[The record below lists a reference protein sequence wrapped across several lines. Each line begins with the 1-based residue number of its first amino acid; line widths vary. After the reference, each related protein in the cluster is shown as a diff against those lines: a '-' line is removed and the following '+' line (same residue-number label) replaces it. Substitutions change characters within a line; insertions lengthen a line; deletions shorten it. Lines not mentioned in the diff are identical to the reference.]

1 MHAGRFRVRWC
12 IFGLMFAFGFIAY
25 VQQKSL
31 TIAASRM
38 MPELGL
44 SQLQIAWLEQALVLG
59 YTISQVP
66 MGVLGQRLGARVAL
80 VLYGMA
86 GLCAAL
92 ALPLV
97 PELIRGPALFTSL
110 LIIQVI
116 LGVAQ
121 GGRFPVETGVYSAW
135 FPSRLW
141 PLLLGIGTMAL
152 SLGAAVTAPLVATL
166 MQAVGWQRA
175 LVWTTSPALLVYALW
190 YWYGRDTPAEHPA
203 VSSAELAEVADNP
216 RPVAHVAGRG
226 RVLAALS
233 DRNTLLLTASYTLLN
248 YCFYLLSNWCFLY
261 LTQARHLS
269 ITQSGWLAMAPPLS
283 AALGAGLGGITTARL
298 CSRLGTTWGYRIVPL
313 ISLVLVAILLMTA
326 VSVPS
331 AYAAVA
337 ALTLCF
343 GCVELTEASYF
354 GAAMATARGNTMTVS
369 ATVNTGGNLGGL
381 IALPVIGYLSSY
393 YSWTL
398 AFAVGCLAALASA
411 TFWLAINVGGSPD
424 TSADEL
430 KPVAKPT

>member
-1 MHAGRFRVRWC
+1 MQSTRFRVRWR
-12 IFGLMFAFGFIAY
+12 IFGFVFAFAFIAY
-25 VQQKSL
+25 IQQKSL
-31 TIAASRM
+31 TIAATRM

-66 MGVLGQRLGARVAL
+66 MGVVGQRLGARAAL
-80 VLYGMA
+80 VIYGVA
-86 GLCAAL
+86 AVFAAL
-92 ALPLV
+92 AVPLA
-97 PELIRGPALFTSL
+97 PELLRGPALFTSL
-110 LIIQVI
+110 LTVQLI
-116 LGVAQ
+116 LGIAQ
-121 GGRFPVETGVYSAW
+121 GGRFPVETGVYGAW
-135 FPSRLW
+135 FPARQW

-152 SLGAAVTAPLVATL
+152 SLGAAVTPPLVATL
-166 MQAVGWQRA
+166 MQAVGWQKA
-175 LVWTTSPALLVYALW
+175 LVWTTTPALLVYALW
-190 YWYGRDTPAEHPA
+190 YWYGRNTPAEHPA
-203 VSSAELAEVADNP
+203 VSSVELAEVADNP
-216 RPVAHVAGRG
+216 RTPAMVGRG

-283 AALGAGLGGITTARL
+283 AALGAGLGGVSTARL
-298 CSRLGTTWGYRIVPL
+298 CSRLGVTWGYRVVPL
-313 ISLVLVAILLMTA
+313 ISLVLVAILLLIA
-326 VSVPS
+326 VRVAS
-331 AYAAVA
+331 AYVAVA

-354 GAAMATARGNTMTVS
+354 GAAMVTSRGNTMTVS
-369 ATVNTGGNLGGL
+369 AIVNTGGNLGGL

-398 AFAVGCLAALASA
+398 AFVVGCLAALASA
-411 TFWLAINVGGSPD
+411 AIWLAIDVGRPPR
-424 TSADEL
+424 TAEQRL
-430 KPVAKPT
+430 EKVAQLS